1 MTVIFY
7 FSELKNN
14 GFYTVVA
21 ISQNFWFFR
30 EKRDEE
36 VVCYSDVGCFWD
48 DGPFDYLDMLPSN
61 PDEVGTTMQLFTR
74 KNREKAQLI
83 GTVFSQKNINR
94 LS

>member
-1 MTVIFY
+1 MRQSFLSYTICLFERKALINHDGLILIFY
-7 FSELKNN
+7 
-14 GFYTVVA
+14 
-21 ISQNFWFFR
+21 R

-83 GTVFSQKNINR
+83 GTVLINN
-94 LS
+94 